1 MQVRVLNETIP
12 SRPSSAQGE
21 ERSKKDGQRRQTGG
35 GQSKF
40 YCTNLRIE
48 FFKKTFCFGAA
59 RVENKKRH
67 DRVIEGERRADED
80 FWNSM
85 ELVSHHLKSLRFFGG
100 TKT

>member
-1 MQVRVLNETIP
+1 MQVRVLNETTP
-12 SRPSSAQGE
+12 FQPSSAQAE
-21 ERSKKDGQRRQTGG
+21 ERSKKDGQCRQTRG

-48 FFKKTFCFGAA
+48 FFKKAFCFGAA
-59 RVENKKRH
+59 RAENKKRH

-80 FWNSM
+80 FWDSM
-85 ELVSHHLKSLRFFGG
+85 KVVCHHLKFFRFFGG